1 MLGKEVTDEE
11 LYDRVLCMEQIMS
24 TGGGWQDQV
33 GGLAPGIKMV
43 SSEPAIRQRI
53 TCVPCKISEKTRKE
67 LDERFCLIYSGQR
80 RLARN
85 LLRGCRWTICRRN
98 RGCGG
103 CSYMRFSRRRF

>member
-53 TCVPCKISEKTRKE
+53 TVCAV
-67 LDERFCLIYSGQR
+67 Q
-80 RLARN
+80 N
-85 LLRGCRWTICRRN
+85 Q
-98 RGCGG
+98 
-103 CSYMRFSRRRF
+103 